1 MGSKVAVARPDGPE
15 GSAKIRLRFMPPFE
29 RYAFGE
35 FTLDATERRLSRV
48 GRPISLEPKTHDVL
62 VALVRHAGR
71 LVTKR
76 ELLDLVWPES
86 FVGDGILTV
95 HISNLR
101 KALGEG
107 AHGRE
112 YIETVPRSGYRFVG
126 AVTKQEP
133 KRDDASERCSLAVLP
148 ARPLTT
154 EILSERDRNLG
165 LAISDVLIDRL
176 GAITQLVVRP
186 TRAVHT
192 YTRGGEDP
200 AVVGRSLR
208 VDAVIDCFFI
218 RTGNRL
224 ELSVRLL
231 RSQDGSV
238 AWSTRFD
245 QPVADVSAIADAV
258 AAAAATHIGVSATSR
273 QAHGVL
279 GGNGKTRSTPQS
291 SSGPEVYELLGRGRS
306 HLLAASMFEVPKAV
320 AAFRAAI
327 DLDPT
332 YAAAHAGL
340 ALACCAQAELRVAP
354 LADSYAEARASAL
367 RALAMND
374 TCADAQVALGAV
386 LYLSEWNWIGAA
398 KSLERALELNPNHT
412 EAYLLYGRLL
422 ETLGQLDRGLEM
434 KQRAL
439 ERDPFSP
446 LVHLQISLSYWNQ
459 HRYDDAI
466 EWANRTLELDPR
478 HPHAR
483 EHLAAAYLNKGETD
497 RWMAE
502 NMRHAELH
510 GAPPEA
516 LERVKRAYAEGGRA
530 GVVAFAL
537 DHAAKLENPSAIM
550 LAVHYGEAG
559 NLDAAFEQ
567 LQRALDS
574 RDPALVHLA
583 VAPQWD
589 SLRTDPRFNQCLAR
603 MGLTP

>member
-1 MGSKVAVARPDGPE
+1 
-15 GSAKIRLRFMPPFE
+15 MPASE

-35 FTLDATERRLSRV
+35 FRLDATERQLLRD
-48 GRPISLEPKTHDVL
+48 GRAIALEPKAHDVL

-76 ELLDLVWPES
+76 ELLDLVWPDA

-101 KALGEG
+101 KALGDG
-107 AHGRE
+107 AYRRE

-126 AVTKQEP
+126 VVTKQEP
-133 KRDDASERCSLAVLP
+133 DRHEASERGSLAVLP

-165 LAISDVLIDRL
+165 LAISDTLIDRL
-176 GAITQLVVRP
+176 GVIKDLVVRP

-192 YTRGGEDP
+192 HTQGGEDP

-208 VDAVIDCFFI
+208 VDAVVDSMFI
-218 RTGNRL
+218 RTGDRL

-231 RSQDGSV
+231 RAQDGSV
-238 AWSTRFD
+238 SWSWRFD
-245 QPVADVSAIADAV
+245 QPVADVTAIGDVV
-258 AAAAATHIGVSATSR
+258 AAAVATHFGVSAMSA
-273 QAHGVL
+273 QAHGVPDR
-279 GGNGKTRSTPQS
+279 NGRARLTPRS
-291 SSGPEVYELLGRGRS
+291 SSRPEVYELIGQGRS

-327 DLDPT
+327 ELDPT
-332 YAAAHAGL
+332 YAAAYAGL
-340 ALACCAQAELRVAP
+340 ALACCAQADFRVAP
-354 LADSYAEARASAL
+354 VAESYSEAKAAAL

-398 KSLERALELNPNHT
+398 NSLERALELNPNHS
-412 EAYLLYGRLL
+412 EAYLLYGRLM
-422 ETLGQLDRGLEM
+422 ETLSRLNRGLEM

-466 EWANRTLELDPR
+466 EWANKTLELDQR

-483 EHLAAAYLNKGETD
+483 EHLAAAYLKKGETD

-502 NMRHAELH
+502 NIRHAELH

-516 LERVKRAYAEGGRA
+516 LEPVKRAYAAGGRA
-530 GVVAFAL
+530 GVVAFVL
-537 DHAAKLENPSAIM
+537 EHAGKLENPSALM

-559 NLDAAFEQ
+559 RLDSAFEH
-567 LQRALDS
+567 LERALDS
-574 RDPALVHLA
+574 HDPAMVHLA

-589 SLRTDPRFNQCLAR
+589 SLRADPRFNQCLVRGPGAVGYAAAR
-603 MGLTP
+603 FVRWTKVERVEHEPY